1 MLCSD
6 PLLDSHRYK
15 DIIEEAIA
23 GGNFTGLFR
32 KFPFFFSLLVFYIKS
47 WLILYPL
54 KIDF

>member
-32 KFPFFFSLLVFYIKS
+32 KFPFFFFFVGILHKIMAHSVSLKN
-47 WLILYPL
+47 
-54 KIDF
+54 